1 MRIVFLALVIGLCAS
16 GCRPRKLTP
25 PPHTGIIP
33 PKDTLVE
40 GTVIQGQG
48 TWNHSESGIFA
59 SLTVSSH
66 DKAVVWNFY
75 TARQATPGSD
85 GSGNNIRGSIDLA
98 SPASPWFIYVES
110 PDRLWLCDGNAK
122 LSYQIWTSSKNHGA
136 DAILDGALKDGSEPV
151 PAEVIP
157 LLPADL
163 QKLFPAAKGKPRP
176 SI

>member
-1 MRIVFLALVIGLCAS
+1 WNLYNAR
-16 GCRPRKLTP
+16 RPSA
-25 PPHTGIIP
+25 G
-33 PKDTLVE
+33 
-40 GTVIQGQG
+40 
-48 TWNHSESGIFA
+48 
-59 SLTVSSH
+59 SS
-66 DKAVVWNFY
+66 
-75 TARQATPGSD
+75 
-85 GSGNNIRGSIDLA
+85 GSGNNIKGSIDLA

-110 PDRLWLCDGNAK
+110 PDRLWFCDGSAK
-122 LSYQIWTSSKNHGA
+122 LSYQIQTSGKSYGA